1 MSDEFHKIYRKDNL
15 DLELQLYF
23 YGVIKMK
30 GISNTRGISNGK
42 LEHIFWGTVNGEKIN
57 GLHCYT
63 TYRDERLY
71 AEVRSYPNSRRIIT
85 ANRGKKIAE
94 AYVRDK
100 TTGRLKTENF
110 GKSTL
115 FCSNWSRQEV
125 VNCIDRL
132 NNNGQ
137 CLIKY
142 KSKVINKKVVVDPD
156 TGMVFLNA
164 PGTAYP
170 ILRL

>member
-1 MSDEFHKIYRKDNL
+1 MSNEFHKTYRKDNL
-15 DLELQLYF
+15 DLEVQLYF
-23 YGVIKMK
+23 WGGIKME
-30 GISNTRGISNGK
+30 GILNTRGISNGK

-63 TYRDERLY
+63 TYGDERLY
-71 AEVRSYPNSRRIIT
+71 AEVRSYPKSRRIIT
-85 ANRGKKIAE
+85 ANRGEKIAE
-94 AYVRDK
+94 AYVRAK
-100 TTGRLKTENF
+100 STGRLKTENS

-125 VNCIDRL
+125 VNCINRSRL
-132 NNNGQ
+132 R
-137 CLIKY
+137 CRIKC
-142 KSKVINKKVVVDPD
+142 KPKNIMKNVVEDPIS
-156 TGMVFLNA
+156 GLVFFNA